1 MSTEKKA
8 LESNLEQ
15 CLKEQ
20 ASADSLRDDR
30 ENAKKER
37 DLDLERRNKAM
48 NQVTTN
54 TPILSSRHPRNIQL
68 CMRPSRIN

>member
-1 MSTEKKA
+1 MSDEKKA

-37 DLDLERRNKAM
+37 LLEIERRNRAVA
-48 NQVTTN
+48 QVCTRLAGHKTDN
-54 TPILSSRHPRNIQL
+54 
-68 CMRPSRIN
+68 